1 MHFFTC
7 QSKVRR
13 SISPPMV
20 FILILIVMNFF
31 YAGSPTFMKLALQ
44 ELHPFQIVFLRH
56 TLALLAF
63 LPLFLLQPKKRIDRN
78 DFFKIMLGSLLAFTF
93 ASTFQIIGMQY
104 SLATDGSFI
113 MSMEPI
119 LVILLAYFFLNEKL
133 EYKMFGGLALG
144 VIGFVVLSNYSL
156 ESKMVFN
163 GRWFGNLLFLLATM
177 AEASFPIFL
186 KPLLKKYSPLV
197 VAFYSLLCASFYMLP
212 LQTAGLWKN
221 ISSLS
226 PQAIFPVIYLG
237 LGCSFLACLL
247 WLVCLKR
254 ATASLVAISW
264 FIQPVFGCL
273 FAFFLL
279 KEPITANIWVGGTF
293 ILAAL
298 TLLTTKT
305 VAPEPA
311 VPEPLV
317 PVQTLV
323 RIQHPLWEMKML
335 DHRPE
340 KKLTHKIPS
349 ITSLLGSH
357 HRHQHRPGHVYH

>member
-1 MHFFTC
+1 MG
-7 QSKVRR
+7 
-13 SISPPMV
+13 
-20 FILILIVMNFF
+20 FILILIAMNFF
-31 YAGSPTFMKLALQ
+31 YAGSPTFMKLAGQ

-63 LPLFLLQPKKRIDRN
+63 LPFFLLQPKKRIDRN

-104 SLATDGSFI
+104 SQATDGSFI

-119 LVILLAYFFLNEKL
+119 LVIALAYFFLNEKL
-133 EYKMFGGLALG
+133 AHKMFGGLALA
-144 VIGFVVLSNYSL
+144 VMGFIVLSNHAP

-221 ISSLS
+221 IPNLS
-226 PQAIFPVIYLG
+226 PQAIFSVVYLG

-254 ATASLVAISW
+254 AAASLVAISW
-264 FIQPVFGCL
+264 FIQPLFGCL

-279 KEPITANIWVGGTF
+279 KEAMTANVWIGGTF

-298 TLLTTKT
+298 SFLRLDSK
-305 VAPEPA
+305 PEPA
-311 VPEPLV
+311 VPGTAMTESLV
-317 PVQTLV
+317 PAQTLV

-340 KKLTHKIPS
+340 KKLNHKIPL
-349 ITSLLGSH
+349 ITPLLGSR